1 MAASMPI
8 GGVMGWCDERRRERD
23 RVARIRLLS
32 DEADRQRDI
41 AAGRLT
47 TTLTQASLL
56 LLGAGLVAGSWAVE
70 LIARP
75 FGLLPALT
83 MLFALAS
90 AAAALVS
97 LFPRSSLRLKI
108 RDLVTKSLEPDA
120 PNLVDLEDLV
130 LETKTAVVE
139 NLIRD
144 HKRRDRWVRAGYVL
158 LAIALVG
165 GAASLV
171 AALFVPP
178 VTT

>member
-1 MAASMPI
+1 
-8 GGVMGWCDERRRERD
+8 MGCRDERRRERD

-32 DEADRQRDI
+32 DEADKQRDI

-47 TTLTQASLL
+47 TTMTQASLL

-70 LIARP
+70 LIGRP
-75 FGLLPALT
+75 FGVLPATT
-83 MLFALAS
+83 MFFAFAS
-90 AAAALVS
+90 AAAALIS

-108 RDLVTKSLEPDA
+108 RSLVTQSFEPDA

-139 NLIRD
+139 SLISD

-158 LAIALVG
+158 LAIALAG
-165 GAASLV
+165 GAASLA
-171 AALFVPP
+171 AALFIPS
-178 VTT
+178 TMT